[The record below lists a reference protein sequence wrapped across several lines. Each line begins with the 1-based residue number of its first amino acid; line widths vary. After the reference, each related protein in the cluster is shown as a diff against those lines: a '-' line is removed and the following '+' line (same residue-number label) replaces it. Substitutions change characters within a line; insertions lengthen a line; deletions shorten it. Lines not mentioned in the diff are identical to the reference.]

1 MTNRL
6 GTLLLAGLAAG
17 TFPVVAEAQRP
28 SPNLSEV
35 TIEELMD
42 IRVTTAARKSQ
53 RAEDVA
59 AAMYV
64 ITRDD
69 IRRSGLATLPE
80 ILRLAP
86 GVQVAQVSASKW
98 AISIRGFNNLYAN
111 KLLVLVDGRSVYTR
125 TFSGV
130 FWDMLDLAVF
140 DIERIEII
148 RGPGGV
154 TWGANAV
161 NGVINIITR
170 PAAATRGLALDVS
183 AGTFARE
190 RVGVRYGGTAG
201 TAAYRVFSQWSGH
214 SDGRTPEHAT
224 YLDGWHSLTSGFRTD
239 GSRGADSFMA
249 QGHVTTNTTRSGW
262 LELSSPRTVPAPS
275 TDGVSHSN
283 EVSVLGRWTREW
295 ADGTVLQVQAFH
307 TRMHRDE
314 SILNLSERSSDLDAQ
329 YETSLGSRHEV
340 VFGGGYRRVNVSA
353 DDTFTMHMGSHRLET
368 ANVFLQDE
376 IAIHRD
382 VAVTLGVKADHDT
395 FDHWGLLPS
404 ARVIWEASPRQRLWS
419 AVSRAHRTPA
429 ITDRDF
435 RVNLAVVP
443 GPGLPVVVA
452 YSGNADYRNERLLQ
466 TEVGYRVRVGSAS
479 VDVTAFSGFYDG
491 LPTAEPVEP
500 AIEVTPAPAHILVE
514 TSVANLLDARASG
527 VELNAHWMPL
537 PRWQI
542 EASYAFL
549 HLTSAL
555 DPASLDVA
563 ALTDGNAPKH
573 QWGLRTTFTVRPGV
587 QASGSVSRV
596 SRLRQLSVPAYT
608 RLDARLEWRL
618 SSRLTAA
625 AVGQNLLT
633 GSHQEFASPV
643 LFLTSGVPRSAR
655 LDLRWEF

>member
-6 GTLLLAGLAAG
+6 GTLLLAGLAVGA
-17 TFPVVAEAQRP
+17 FPVGAEAQRP
-28 SPNLSEV
+28 SANLSEV

-42 IRVTTAARKSQ
+42 IRVTSAARKSQ

-130 FWDMLDLAVF
+130 FWDMLDVTVF
-140 DIERIEII
+140 DIERIEVI

-170 PAAATRGLALDVS
+170 PATATRGLALDVS

-190 RVGVRYGGTAG
+190 RVGVRYGGIAG

-214 SDGRTPEHAT
+214 SEGGTPQHAP
-224 YLDGWHSLTSGFRTD
+224 YSDGWHSLTSGFRTD
-239 GSRGADSFMA
+239 WSRRTDAFTA
-249 QGHVTTNTTRSGW
+249 QGHFTANTTRSGW
-262 LELSSPRTVPAPS
+262 LTLSGANAGLAPS
-275 TDGVSHSN
+275 TDGVSHSD
-283 EVSVLGRWTREW
+283 EASVLGRWTRAW
-295 ADGTVLQVQAFH
+295 ADGSVLQIQAFH
-307 TRMHRDE
+307 TRMNRDE
-314 SILNLSERSSDLDAQ
+314 SILQLSERSSDLDAQ
-329 YETSLGSRHEV
+329 YETRVGSRHGL
-340 VFGGGYRRVNVSA
+340 VFGGGYRRVNVEA
-353 DDTFTMHMGSHRLET
+353 DDTFTMHMGSRRLET

-376 IAIHRD
+376 IAVRRD
-382 VAVTLGVKADHDT
+382 LAVTLGVKADCDT
-395 FDHWGLLPS
+395 FDDLELLPS
-404 ARVIWEASPRQRLWS
+404 ARLIWEVSPRQRLWG
-419 AVSRAHRTPA
+419 AISRAHRTPG

-443 GPGLPVVVA
+443 GTGLPVVVA
-452 YSGNADYRNERLLQ
+452 YSGNADYQHEGLLQ
-466 TEVGYRVRVGSAS
+466 TEVGYRARIGSAS
-479 VDVTAFSGFYDG
+479 VDVTAFSGLYDG
-491 LPTAEPVEP
+491 LPTAEPLGQS
-500 AIEVTPAPAHILVE
+500 IELTPAPAHVLVE

-527 VELNAHWMPL
+527 VELNARWMPL

-542 EASYAFL
+542 DASYAFL
-549 HLTSAL
+549 HLTTEA
-555 DPASLDVA
+555 DPASLDPDV
-563 ALTDGNAPKH
+563 TDGNSPAH

-587 QASGSVSRV
+587 QAGASVSRV

-608 RLDARLEWRL
+608 RLDARVEWRL
-618 SSRLTAA
+618 NSRLTAA
-625 AVGQNLLT
+625 AVGQNLMA
-633 GSHQEFASPV
+633 GYHQEFASEFV
-643 LFLTSGVPRSAR
+643 FLTSDMPRSAR